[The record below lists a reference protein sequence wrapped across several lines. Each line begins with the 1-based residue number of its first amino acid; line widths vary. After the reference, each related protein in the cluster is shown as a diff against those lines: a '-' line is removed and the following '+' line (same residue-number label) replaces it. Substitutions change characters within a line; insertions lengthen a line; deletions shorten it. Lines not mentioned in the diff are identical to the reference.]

1 MPPNRSVSARDQ
13 QRIQAAIARG
23 GIPSS
28 HAAYWA
34 AKAAAGDDI
43 SLLDLTGV
51 LPSAAGPVAA
61 AASQEDRD
69 YEALFGG
76 PREQDG
82 NSLNEYRSLFGTRQE
97 GEQAADAQAVAA
109 KAAAAALTDDQVYER
124 MFGKISVAPAPVAA
138 AAAGPANQHGPGEA
152 ARKRYRVH
160 APYVTVRVPRGSNGV
175 AAGAEPAATS
185 WRVIE
190 LRGGDLVPE
199 DARPEDVSRLRQ
211 QKNRLGPLIRPK
223 LRVVWM
229 PRPPLA
235 WAFAPSLAAVS
246 DYLRRVSGMA
256 VPMSSKAWRCWL
268 VGSVRT
274 GTVAG
279 VPAKRSS
286 LRVRVPRWARSPRK
300 LR

>member
-43 SLLDLTGV
+43 SLLDLTEV

-124 MFGKISVAPAPVAA
+124 MLGKISVAPAPVAT
-138 AAAGPANQHGPGEA
+138 AAAGAANQHGPGEA

-190 LRGGDLVPE
+190 LRGGEPGPGGCAPGGRQPPTPAE
-199 DARPEDVSRLRQ
+199 EQAR
-211 QKNRLGPLIRPK
+211 
-223 LRVVWM
+223 
-229 PRPPLA
+229 
-235 WAFAPSLAAVS
+235 AA
-246 DYLRRVSGMA
+246 D
-256 VPMSSKAWRCWL
+256 
-268 VGSVRT
+268 
-274 GTVAG
+274 
-279 VPAKRSS
+279 
-286 LRVRVPRWARSPRK
+286 
-300 LR
+300 